1 MTVLT
6 LETPNQTTLRPLRWR
21 RMVWV
26 TWRQQRG
33 TLISVPAV
41 LGAIALF
48 LVIAGLIIH
57 HNYAV
62 LASCHPGHSNTCAN
76 LNNQFNHGDWTI
88 GNAVDIF
95 LNLAPVVI
103 GAFAGAPL
111 LAREV
116 ETGTYRFAWTQGF
129 GRERWVTAKLVLIG
143 GALAINAAAFSQ
155 VFAWFFQP
163 FLRQEQL
170 TVMSTVVF
178 DLRPIVFAGWTLVA
192 FAIGACAGILIRRT
206 VPALA
211 VTIAVYAGLGI
222 AMWALLQTNSMATS
236 RFWSLQLIEGGALLA
251 LAVLLTAARVWL
263 VRRRAA

>member
-1 MTVLT
+1 MTMLT
-6 LETPNQTTLRPLRWR
+6 LEVPHQTTSRPLRWR

-26 TWRQQRG
+26 TWRQQRA

-41 LGAIALF
+41 LGTIALF
-48 LVIAGLIIH
+48 LLIAGLIIH
-57 HNYAV
+57 HHYAV
-62 LASCHPGHSNTCAN
+62 LTSCHPLPSSTCQN
-76 LNNQFNHGDWTI
+76 LNSAFNHSDWTV

-129 GRERWVTAKLVLIG
+129 GRERWVVSKLVLIG
-143 GALAINAAAFSQ
+143 GVLAITAAAFSQ

-178 DLRPIVFAGWTLVA
+178 DLRPIAFAGWTLVA

-222 AMWALLQTNSMATS
+222 ATWSLLPTNSMATS
-236 RFWSLQLIEGGALLA
+236 RFWTLQLIEGGLLLA
-251 LAVLLTAARVWL
+251 LAVLLTAATVRL

>member
-1 MTVLT
+1 MTELM
-6 LETPNQTTLRPLRWR
+6 LEHPNQTTTRPLRWR

-57 HNYAV
+57 HNYAA
-62 LASCHPGHSNTCAN
+62 LTSCHPMHANTCAN
-76 LNNQFNHGDWTI
+76 LNSQFNHGDWTI

-129 GRERWVTAKLVLIG
+129 SRERWVMAKLVLIG
-143 GALAINAAAFSQ
+143 GTLAITAAAFSQ
-155 VFAWFFQP
+155 LFAWFFQP

-178 DLRPIVFAGWTLVA
+178 DLRPMAFAGWTLVA

-206 VPALA
+206 VPAMA
-211 VTIAVYAGLGI
+211 VTIAFYAGLGI
-222 AMWALLQTNSMATS
+222 AMWTLLPTNSMATS
-236 RFWSLQLIEGGALLA
+236 RFWPLQFIEGGLLLA
-251 LAVLLTAARVWL
+251 LAVLLTATTVWL